1 MYGFLV
7 FSGLSGGS
15 ELLAN
20 AASGDVLGALA
31 KEFSNPLTMAAGW
44 SHYLA
49 FDLFVGR
56 WVWID
61 GLRNRVFTSHSVF
74 LCLMFGP
81 LGLLS
86 HLATRALST
95 GGKAKDVLSEGLADS
110 MSDEN
115 LLKLVEDP

>member
-44 SHYLA
+44 SH
-49 FDLFVGR
+49 
-56 WVWID
+56 
-61 GLRNRVFTSHSVF
+61 
-74 LCLMFGP
+74 
-81 LGLLS
+81 
-86 HLATRALST
+86 
-95 GGKAKDVLSEGLADS
+95 
-110 MSDEN
+110 
-115 LLKLVEDP
+115 